1 MSALDKLIHLV
12 GYTATDF
19 LDARFGEDSGPD
31 DIARAIHAEIRTE
44 ALNEAA
50 DLIEAE
56 QHRLDDA
63 ENARHGALGH
73 DAELQHVAVHAMGA
87 LLRREAEGGAA

>member
-1 MSALDKLIHLV
+1 MTPLDKLVHLV

-44 ALNEAA
+44 VLNEAA
-50 DLIEAE
+50 DELVASCP
-56 QHRLDDA
+56 D
-63 ENARHGALGH
+63 HGSADLV
-73 DAELQHVAVHAMGA
+73 DMVCRCPVADE
-87 LLRREAEGGAA
+87 LRRKAKAGEPRG